1 MSGSVATT
9 KTVPSEPWRT
19 CPLLPPVGAGITI
32 QRGCS
37 DGAGVKGRY
46 ACLKDSVNLK
56 NRVVMNLAKLSANGQ
71 ITVPV
76 EVRRRLHLVPGD
88 KVLFVEKANGEVVV
102 AKAGLAALS
111 QAQAAFSNAAADF
124 GVSDDTEVQ
133 SLVDDVRGRV
143 S

>member
-1 MSGSVATT
+1 
-9 KTVPSEPWRT
+9 
-19 CPLLPPVGAGITI
+19 
-32 QRGCS
+32 
-37 DGAGVKGRY
+37 
-46 ACLKDSVNLK
+46 
-56 NRVVMNLAKLSANGQ
+56 MNLAKLSANGQ

-102 AKAGLAALS
+102 AKAGLAALA
-111 QAQAAFSNAAADF
+111 QAQAAFSDAAADF
-124 GVSDDTEVQ
+124 GVSDDAEVQ

>member
-1 MSGSVATT
+1 
-9 KTVPSEPWRT
+9 
-19 CPLLPPVGAGITI
+19 
-32 QRGCS
+32 
-37 DGAGVKGRY
+37 
-46 ACLKDSVNLK
+46 
-56 NRVVMNLAKLSANGQ
+56 MNLAKLSANGQ

-102 AKAGLAALS
+102 AKAGLAALAL
-111 QAQAAFSNAAADF
+111 AQAAFSDAAADF
-124 GVSDDTEVQ
+124 GVGDDVEVQ

>member
-1 MSGSVATT
+1 MAMVAH
-9 KTVPSEPWRT
+9 PMG
-19 CPLLPPVGAGITI
+19 PPGAGL
-32 QRGCS
+32 G
-37 DGAGVKGRY
+37 Y
-46 ACLKDSVNLK
+46 ACLKESENLK
-56 NRVVMNLAKLSANGQ
+56 NRVSMNLAKLSANGQ

-102 AKAGLAALS
+102 AKAGLAALA
-111 QAQAAFSNAAADF
+111 QAQAAFSDAAADF
-124 GVSDDTEVQ
+124 GVSDDAGVE